1 MVKNKLKE
9 GQVCTLTV
17 LSESKNPS
25 VSKLKHIYEQNKR
38 KAKVIFDNNNRNQI
52 YTEGRVCLFEY
63 PNGDFRIASLTRK
76 YGVSVNAVIYSRE
89 SNNWVITY
97 KHKTRAFYFID
108 GMRRVRVL
116 NREILESYCPKSNI
130 LVYDYLMV
138 KFGWLRNILESKYG
152 NSLSFTSIVK
162 NKLYNDREILKF
174 MYKCSY
180 PVAKMLSEN
189 SAPYSPHTFI
199 KVWKELKKVL
209 INIENLKPEFL
220 KSPYFMDTTKMA
232 SSLGYKV
239 NCSWGLKRLK
249 QEHDMYSKEIVN
261 TILEFEDISDLNIR
275 KVYLDFAK
283 FSGIEILTTNH
294 QLIYEGKVMSHCVGT
309 YSSQVNSGACAI
321 YRYKN
326 HTLDLRFRKPYVL
339 RTANGFNLTQVSK
352 RILEVNQFMGFNNVE
367 APDELMKEVLEIIGR
382 FNMNISEYDIEY
394 DESLYERVNNYDDE
408 LPF

>member
-1 MVKNKLKE
+1 MK
-9 GQVCTLTV
+9 Q
-17 LSESKNPS
+17 
-25 VSKLKHIYEQNKR
+25 IYEQNKR

-63 PNGDFRIASLTRK
+63 PNGDFRIVSLTRK

-249 QEHDMYSKEIVN
+249 QEHDMYSK
-261 TILEFEDISDLNIR
+261 
-275 KVYLDFAK
+275 
-283 FSGIEILTTNH
+283 
-294 QLIYEGKVMSHCVGT
+294 
-309 YSSQVNSGACAI
+309 
-321 YRYKN
+321 
-326 HTLDLRFRKPYVL
+326 
-339 RTANGFNLTQVSK
+339 
-352 RILEVNQFMGFNNVE
+352 
-367 APDELMKEVLEIIGR
+367 
-382 FNMNISEYDIEY
+382 
-394 DESLYERVNNYDDE
+394 
-408 LPF
+408 